1 MNYRKYKYDADPGA
15 YRSSE
20 AESRGKRS
28 GVVCTMGLFC
38 RLPAV
43 CQK

>member
-1 MNYRKYKYDADPGA
+1 MNCRNMKYDADAGA
-15 YRSSE
+15 FRSSV
-20 AESRGKRS
+20 AECWGNRS

-43 CQK
+43 HQK